1 MTEAQ
6 KKRLVD
12 ALKQIEGA
20 KKIIK
25 EVLDIDKAT

>member
-12 ALKQIEGA
+12 ALKQLEGA
-20 KKIIK
+20 KKILK
-25 EVLDIDKAT
+25 EVLDCKAE